1 MKAARRC
8 WPPCA
13 APALRCEAQRG
24 ASLAPGSAPCV
35 LREPALGGATAVCR
49 PQRDPA
55 APRRSSG
62 ARWPAPPGSAASP
75 TLRRKR
81 HVWRRWRWRWARP
94 PGASLR
100 RRAGL
105 WRRRLPRRERALHDR
120 HGVLIR
126 LVRSAVVLASYGA
139 VARAVWGMRSSGDQR
154 KAVDTRGSPLT
165 AGCLFLCLHGV
176 CHQQSPKLTRKS

>member
-1 MKAARRC
+1 MKVARRC

-35 LREPALGGATAVCR
+35 PREPALGGATAVCR

-75 TLRRKR
+75 TLWRQR
-81 HVWRRWRWRWARP
+81 HVWRRWRWRRARP
-94 PGASLR
+94 PGASRR
-100 RRAGL
+100 RRAPRAAPAGL
-105 WRRRLPRRERALHDR
+105 RRRRLPGRERALGDGHR
-120 HGVLIR
+120 VLIR
-126 LVRSAVVLASYGA
+126 LVPSAVVLAPMVRWPAPYGA
-139 VARAVWGMRSSGDQR
+139 CGPAG
-154 KAVDTRGSPLT
+154 TRG
-165 AGCLFLCLHGV
+165 
-176 CHQQSPKLTRKS
+176 KRWTRVGPP